1 MEHQR
6 NIQRERAKRLR
17 KRKRRQKI
25 LIIKTGIFV
34 ILLVAFVSMLYGIK
48 QQREAEKNAEQETT
62 KQQML
67 KDREQKIEE
76 SLDMV
81 ERYYESYLAARKD
94 TAEENIQTKD
104 FSQWLYENYLDSD
117 YEKLFSFV
125 EAKILDDKYFY
136 DEIGESTHVLH
147 DRYQGRVSGTNHI
160 YERTGKT
167 EGEAEITIAGDICFA
182 EDGYVLDKY
191 DTVNDL
197 SQCISPYLLDIM
209 NQTDIFYLNHEYCV
223 SERGTPLENKYYTFR
238 AKPERMELLK
248 EMSTDLVS
256 LANNH
261 VYDYG
266 SEAML
271 DTLQYLKE
279 ADIPYVGGGANL
291 EEATEPI
298 YFIVNGMK
306 IGFVAASNAEVNK
319 RTPQATEDSPGIL
332 RAYDTTIYNQVIQ
345 EAADQCDYLIAY
357 MHWGTEDSNYL
368 NDLQQEQGRE
378 FLNSGADIVVGGH
391 PHVLQ
396 GMEYVDGKP
405 IVYSLGD
412 FWFNKETKY
421 TGMLKLNITMDGLKE
436 MSFVPCLQT
445 GFTTQYLSEADDQEE
460 LYSFLEKLSINIDID
475 ENGVITE
482 KQ

>member
-1 MEHQR
+1 MEKDRRKQV
-6 NIQRERAKRLR
+6 AKQIR
-17 KRKRRQKI
+17 KRKRRRKV
-25 LIIKTGIFV
+25 LLIKTGIFV
-34 ILLVAFVSMLYGIK
+34 VLVAGFTGVLIFANKKK
-48 QQREAEKNAEQETT
+48 QEAEQEVA
-62 KQQML
+62 QQQIL
-67 KDREQKIEE
+67 KEREEKIEE
-76 SLDMV
+76 SLELLDK
-81 ERYYESYLAARKD
+81 YYEAYLEGRVYVS
-94 TAEENIQTKD
+94 ESVNQTED
-104 FSQWLYENYLDSD
+104 FSVWFYKKYLESD
-117 YEKLFSFV
+117 YEKLVSFV
-125 EAKILDDKYFY
+125 GSGTLDDMYFY
-136 DEIGESTHVLH
+136 EKVGESTHVLH
-147 DRYQGRVSGTNHI
+147 DRYQERVSMENHI
-160 YERTGKT
+160 YERDGKA
-167 EGEAEITIAGDICFA
+167 EGEAEVTIAGDICFA

-197 SQCISPYLLDIM
+197 SQCISPYLLELM
-209 NQTDIFYLNHEYCV
+209 NQTDVFYLNHEYCV
-223 SERGTPLENKYYTFR
+223 SERGEKLPNKYYTFR
-238 AKPERMELLK
+238 AKPERMKLLQ
-248 EMSTDLVS
+248 EMSTDIVS

-266 SEAML
+266 PEAML
-271 DTLQYLKE
+271 DTLQYLTNV
-279 ADIPYVGGGANL
+279 DIPYVGGGANL
-291 EEATEPI
+291 EEATESI

-332 RAYDTTIYNQVIQ
+332 RAYDTTLYNQVIQ
-345 EAADQCDYLIAY
+345 VAADQCDYLIAY

-368 NDLQQEQGRE
+368 NELQQEQGRE

-445 GFTTQYLSEADDQEE
+445 GFTTQYLSETEDQED
-460 LYSFLEKLSINIDID
+460 LFSFLEKLSINIEID
-475 ENGVITE
+475 EHGVITE
-482 KQ
+482 K

>member
-1 MEHQR
+1 METQV
-6 NIQRERAKRLR
+6 
-17 KRKRRQKI
+17 
-25 LIIKTGIFV
+25 F
-34 ILLVAFVSMLYGIK
+34 
-48 QQREAEKNAEQETT
+48 
-62 KQQML
+62 
-67 KDREQKIEE
+67 D
-76 SLDMV
+76 DM
-81 ERYYESYLAARKD
+81 
-94 TAEENIQTKD
+94 
-104 FSQWLYENYLDSD
+104 
-117 YEKLFSFV
+117 
-125 EAKILDDKYFY
+125 YFY
-136 DEIGESTHVLH
+136 DELGESTHVLY
-147 DRYQGRVSGTNHI
+147 DRYLGRVSGENHI
-160 YERTGKT
+160 YEREGKM
-167 EGEAEITIAGDICFA
+167 EDEAEVTIAGDICFA

-223 SERGTPLENKYYTFR
+223 SERGTPLPNKYYTFR

-248 EMSTDLVS
+248 EMSTDLVA

-261 VYDYG
+261 VYDFG
-266 SEAML
+266 PEAML
-271 DTLQYLKE
+271 DTLGYLKE

-306 IGFVAASNAEVNK
+306 IGFVAASNAEKNK
-319 RTPQATEDSPGIL
+319 MTPQATENSPGIL
-332 RAYDTTIYNQVIQ
+332 RAYDTTMYNEVIQ

-368 NDLQQEQGRE
+368 NKLQQEQGRE

-405 IVYSLGD
+405 IIYSLGD
-412 FWFNKETKY
+412 FWFNRETKY
-421 TGMLKLNITMDGLKE
+421 TGMLKLNITMNGLRE
-436 MSFVPCLQT
+436 MSFVPCLQN
-445 GFTTQYLSEADDQEE
+445 GFTTQYLSETEEQEE

-482 KQ
+482 K